1 MNANLEKWGFVWT
14 PEIVLPSGELIV
26 SEPVRNKIP
35 AQGID
40 HLAGLILGT
49 SALIGNWY
57 IGLVEQNYVPTDA
70 SVAADLPAI
79 ECQAY
84 TAAQRILWEPDS
96 SGGVIDNINDR
107 AEFEMTADKR
117 IYAAFL
123 VAAAAKGSGTGP
135 LFSIARFPSPYDVT
149 AGSTMRL
156 RVATVLVSN

>member
-1 MNANLEKWGFVWT
+1 MNASLEKWGFVYT
-14 PEIVLPSGELIV
+14 PEIVLPSGELIIGP
-26 SEPVRNKIP
+26 PVRNKIP
-35 AQGID
+35 SQGID

-57 IGLVEQNYVPTDA
+57 IGLIEQNYVPSDA

-84 TAAQRILWEPDS
+84 TAAQRLLWEPAS

-107 AEFEMTADKR
+107 AEFEINADKR
-117 IYAAFL
+117 IYGAFL

-135 LFSIARFPSPYDVT
+135 LFSIARFPTPYDVT